1 MQPLLTLIVQLIE
14 IVKYVVNI
22 YVYVIIVWVVTSWL
36 VAFDVINLRNNFVRM
51 LYDVLNRLTE
61 PVMRPIRRLLPN
73 LGGLDLSPL
82 VVFVLIMVIQQI
94 LTFVQREVLL
104 QGMPG

>member
-51 LYDVLNRLTE
+51 IYDVLNRLTD
-61 PVMRPIRRLLPN
+61 PVMRPIRRILPS

-82 VVFVLIMVIQQI
+82 IVFILLMFIQ
-94 LTFVQREVLL
+94 RLL
-104 QGMPG
+104 LEYWPRVP